1 MFSLSLFNYGFNVF
15 NAFTKPIMRVFYLP
29 FEYSFCRL
37 DCVNH
42 CLEKESI
49 SDEDQDEESAKSG
62 GGGIHQDINDNL
74 NLRSLSSGGSRV
86 YQGRFDESFGTGSIN
101 CR

>member
-1 MFSLSLFNYGFNVF
+1 MIGFTCWITYYCSF
-15 NAFTKPIMRVFYLP
+15 FTSNSSTYH
-29 FEYSFCRL
+29 FCRL

-62 GGGIHQDINDNL
+62 GAGIHQDINDNL